1 MSLLSELKRRNVIRV
16 GVFYV
21 VAAWLILQV
30 AELLFDVLGVPDWS
44 LKFVLAMLLLG
55 FPVVL
60 IFSWV
65 YELTPEGIRREKDV
79 DRSTSITSA
88 TGHKLN
94 IATVVVVILGV
105 AIVAVDRFL
114 PHRESA
120 GPAVSESGEAPAEK
134 AVAAQPVEEPAEPE
148 APAAPAGVDPKSV
161 AVLPFV
167 NMSGDPENE
176 YFSDGLSEELL
187 NTLAGIRGLYVAART
202 SSFHFKGHT
211 GDIAEIAK
219 KLRVANVLEG
229 SVRQAGNKVRI
240 TAQLIEAQ
248 NGYHLWSETFDRTLD
263 DVFAVQ
269 DEIAR
274 SVGEALKVAL
284 LDESAPP
291 RAKPTDNTDAY
302 LAFLRGKQDMNIGGG
317 DGYRSAVAHF
327 EDAIRLDPEFTL
339 AYAQLAMA
347 WARLADWGIIGWAEG
362 AEQIRGAL
370 ARVGEGL
377 ADDPLFLALT
387 GIERYARTRS
397 GERGLDFVG
406 PLKEATE
413 RSPDDV
419 VIIEWYAYAL
429 GRADQDEE
437 QIRQLRRAVERDPLS
452 VRAHAALGYALEG
465 ENRLEEAKAIA
476 RTIMEI
482 SPESPEGPDLMANVA
497 DREGRYGEV
506 VQWLARVAALDPDDA
521 WSRAWIAWEY
531 AAMGDLERA
540 ESWADAAEAIDAS
553 SPLTIQARALVAY
566 RRGDLEAAGR
576 IAWAAFDA
584 GVDNRGGATDRLGSV
599 AATIAIRAGETKRVL
614 DLAKNRWEDVL
625 DPDVPAEAVGQAFWR
640 SVAARAVAAE
650 GNDALA
656 RALAT
661 PLLAFEW
668 QGAGSWLAAPM
679 NALLG
684 DAPGAIDALGVV
696 GASELRVF
704 AWVRFRDVAWDPI
717 RDTDEARRYEQAWE
731 AAVARE
737 LEVLRASGKEPPL
750 PGT

>member
-1 MSLLSELKRRNVIRV
+1 MSLFEELKRRNVIRV

-21 VAAWLILQV
+21 VASWLVLQV
-30 AELLFDVLGVPDWS
+30 AELLFDVLGVPEWS
-44 LKFVLAMLLLG
+44 LKFVLAMVVLG
-55 FPVVL
+55 FPIVL

-79 DRSTSITSA
+79 DRSESVTRE

-94 IATVVVVILGV
+94 IATLIVVALGV
-105 AIVAVDRFL
+105 AIVVLDRFL
-114 PHRESA
+114 PEQETA
-120 GPAVSESGEAPAEK
+120 DIVADAPSESPAETPPAPA
-134 AVAAQPVEEPAEPE
+134 ASAEPKDE
-148 APAAPAGVDPKSV
+148 APAAPLGVDPKSV

-211 GDIAEIAK
+211 GDVAEIAK

-229 SVRQAGNKVRI
+229 SVRQAGDKVRI

-248 NGYHLWSETFDRTLD
+248 NGYHLWSATFDRTLD

-284 LDESAPP
+284 LDEAVPP
-291 RAKPTDNTDAY
+291 REKPTDNTDAY

-317 DGYRSAVAHF
+317 DGYRSAAAHF
-327 EDAIRLDPEFTL
+327 EEAIRLDPEFTL

-347 WARLADWGIIGWAEG
+347 WARLADWGIIGWAQG
-362 AEQIRGAL
+362 AEEIRGAL
-370 ARVGEGL
+370 ARAGEGRG
-377 ADDPLFLALT
+377 DDPLFLALK

-397 GERGLDFVG
+397 GERGLDYVT

-429 GRADQDEE
+429 GRAGQDEE
-437 QIRQLRRAVERDPLS
+437 QIRQLRRAVDRDPLS
-452 VRAHAALGYALEG
+452 VRAHAALGYALES
-465 ENRLEEAKAIA
+465 ENRLAEAKAIA

-482 SPESPEGPDLMANVA
+482 SPETPEGPDLMANIA
-497 DREGRYGEV
+497 DREGRYSET

-521 WSRAWIAWEY
+521 WSRAWISWEY
-531 AAMGDLERA
+531 AAMGDLDRA
-540 ESWADAAEAIDAS
+540 QAWAEAAEVIDAS
-553 SPLTIQARALVAY
+553 SPLTIQARVLVAY
-566 RRGDLEAAGR
+566 RRGDHEAAGR
-576 IAWAAFDA
+576 IAWSALDA
-584 GVDNRGGATDRLGSV
+584 DVDNRGGALDRLGSV
-599 AATIAIRAGETKRVL
+599 AASVAIRAGDTKRVL
-614 DLAKNRWEDVL
+614 DAAKARWEDVL
-625 DPDVPAEAVGQAFWR
+625 DPAAAAESVGQAYWR
-640 SVAARAVAAE
+640 SVAARALAAQGDE
-650 GNDALA
+650 ELA
-656 RALAT
+656 RALAK
-661 PLLAFEW
+661 PLLEFEW
-668 QGAGSWLAAPM
+668 NGVESWLVSPM

-684 DAPGAIDALGVV
+684 DAPGAVDALGGDDARDL
-696 GASELRVF
+696 GAY

-717 RDTDEARRYEQAWE
+717 RDSEPARRFEQAWE
-731 AAVARE
+731 AAAARE
-737 LEVLRASGKEPPL
+737 LESLRASGKEPPL

>member
-1 MSLLSELKRRNVIRV
+1 VSLFEELKRRNVIRV

-21 VAAWLILQV
+21 VASWLVLQV
-30 AELLFDVLGVPDWS
+30 AELLFDVLGVPEWS
-44 LKFVLAMLLLG
+44 LKFVLAMVVLG
-55 FPVVL
+55 FPIVL

-79 DRSTSITSA
+79 DRSASITGQ

-94 IATVVVVILGV
+94 IATLIVVALGV
-105 AIVAVDRFL
+105 AIVVLDRFL
-114 PHRESA
+114 PGQETA
-120 GPAVSESGEAPAEK
+120 DIVADAPAES
-134 AVAAQPVEEPAEPE
+134 PAEKPPAPAASAEPRDE
-148 APAAPAGVDPKSV
+148 APAAPLGVDPKSV

-229 SVRQAGNKVRI
+229 SVRQAGDKVRI
-240 TAQLIEAQ
+240 TAQLIEAR
-248 NGYHLWSETFDRTLD
+248 NGYHLWSATFDRTLD

-284 LDESAPP
+284 LDESARP
-291 RAKPTDNTDAY
+291 REKPTDNTEAY

-317 DGYRSAVAHF
+317 DGYRSAIGHF

-347 WARLADWGIIGWAEG
+347 WARLADWGIIGWAQG
-362 AEQIRGAL
+362 AEEIRGAL
-370 ARVGEGL
+370 ARAGEGL
-377 ADDPLFLALT
+377 GDDPLFLALT
-387 GIERYARTRS
+387 GIERYARDRS
-397 GERGLDFVG
+397 GERGLDYVG

-413 RSPDDV
+413 RSPDDI

-429 GRADQDEE
+429 GRAGQDEE
-437 QIRQLRRAVERDPLS
+437 QIRQLRRAVDRDPLS
-452 VRAHAALGYALEG
+452 VRAHAALGYALES
-465 ENRLEEAKAIA
+465 ENRLAEARAVA

-497 DREGRYGEV
+497 DREGRYAET

-531 AAMGDLERA
+531 AAMGDLDRA
-540 ESWADAAEAIDAS
+540 EAWADAAVAIDPD

-566 RRGDLEAAGR
+566 RRDDLETAGR
-576 IAWAAFDA
+576 IAWAALEA
-584 GVDNRGGATDRLGSV
+584 GVDNRGGAIDRLGSV
-599 AATIAIRAGETKRVL
+599 AATVAIRSGDTRRVL
-614 DLAKNRWEDVL
+614 DMAKARWADAL
-625 DPDVPAEAVGQAFWR
+625 DPEVPAETVPQAYWR
-640 SVAARAVAAE
+640 SIA
-650 GNDALA
+650 A
-656 RALAT
+656 RALAAEGEDAKARMLAE
-661 PLLAFEW
+661 PLPGFQA
-668 QGAGSWLAAPM
+668 QGVASWLVAPM
-679 NALLG
+679 KAFLG
-684 DAPGAIDALGVV
+684 DAAGAVDALG
-696 GASELRVF
+696 ADDARNLQAY
-704 AWVRFRDVAWDPI
+704 AWVRFRDVAWDTI
-717 RDTDEARRYEQAWE
+717 RDSEPARRFEQAWE
-731 AAVARE
+731 AAAARE
-737 LEVLRASGKEPPL
+737 LEALRSSGKEPPL